1 MAGEHD
7 PINLRV
13 FASQLRTT
21 DDDALFQLE
30 RDVKALIDL
39 PGWKAIETMCA
50 AASERLLLQLRYS
63 NVKDH
68 ASMSRDIGMGAGIE
82 VQSACA
88 NAILLEA
95 DRRRTDLE
103 KQAAADQA
111 EAVAAR
117 GR

>member
-1 MAGEHD
+1 MADEHD

-21 DDDALFQLE
+21 SDDDVFQLE

-50 AASERLLLQLRYS
+50 AAAERMLKQLRFA

-68 ASMSRDIGMGAGIE
+68 ASMARDIGMGAGIE

-88 NAILLEA
+88 QAILVEA
-95 DRRRTDLE
+95 DRRRADLE
-103 KQAAADQA
+103 RIQA
-111 EAVAAR
+111 EREREAVQEA
-117 GR
+117 